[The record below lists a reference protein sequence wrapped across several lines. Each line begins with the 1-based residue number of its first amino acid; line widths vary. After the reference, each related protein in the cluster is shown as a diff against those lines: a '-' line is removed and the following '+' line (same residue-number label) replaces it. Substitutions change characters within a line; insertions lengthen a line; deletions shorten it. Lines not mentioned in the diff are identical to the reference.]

1 MVREE
6 AFATGG
12 MWAGLVR
19 TDPRMTSGWHHHADY
34 ASAIF
39 IVKGALRMEFG
50 PGGEESVEAG
60 PGDFVYVPKGAVQRE
75 ANPTDQPA
83 EIVVVRAGTG
93 DPVTNVDG
101 PEPTNPATM
110 P

>member
-1 MVREE
+1 V
-6 AFATGG
+6 GG
-12 MWAGLVR
+12 PGSNRSAHDFGLAS
-19 TDPRMTSGWHHHADY
+19 PRHY

-60 PGDFVYVPKGAVQRE
+60 PGDFVYVPKGAVHRE